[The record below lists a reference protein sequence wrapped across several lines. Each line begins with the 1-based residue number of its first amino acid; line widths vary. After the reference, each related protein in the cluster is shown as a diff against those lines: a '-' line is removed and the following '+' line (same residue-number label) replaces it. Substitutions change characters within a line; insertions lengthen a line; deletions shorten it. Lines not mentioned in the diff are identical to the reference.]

1 MFSIKSIAN
10 RKDILIKLTLVISI
24 ILLFISLFS
33 YLNIS
38 LTDHEFY
45 VKYPLETI
53 LLLLGTVIMI
63 LGNFLIFL
71 MRKSGFWLSLLG
83 ALIVFSIN
91 ISFEQI
97 NFFKSFYGIEFQIL
111 IFLMMKYKFNGK
123 SLWNEIYNN

>member
-10 RKDILIKLTLVISI
+10 RKEIVIKLTLVISI

-38 LTDHEFY
+38 LTDHEFF
-45 VKYPLETI
+45 VKYPFETI

-111 IFLMMKYKFNGK
+111 IFLIMKYKFKGK
-123 SLWNEIYNN
+123 SVWNEIYNS

>member
-10 RKDILIKLTLVISI
+10 RKEILIKLTLVISI

-97 NFFKSFYGIEFQIL
+97 NFFKSFYGIECQIL
-111 IFLMMKYKFNGK
+111 IFLIMKYKFKGK
-123 SLWNEIYNN
+123 SVWNEIYNK

>member
-10 RKDILIKLTLVISI
+10 RKDLLIKLTLVISI

-45 VKYPLETI
+45 VKYPFETI

-111 IFLMMKYKFNGK
+111 IFLIMNYKFKGK
-123 SLWNEIYNN
+123 SVWNEIYNN